1 MGCHCCHPE
10 AKDWWPITTWRVLVN
25 TYQEQ
30 TLEKSLWMFWYS
42 ILTVAAVLKNL
53 SWFII
58 LTVAGLPKAAVV
70 THERVWAASFIQ
82 AACGITADD
91 IFYINLPLYHSAGF
105 LIGMAGAI
113 ERGNDL
119 LNPWRTKAL
128 THPVRVTLEVVVYVY
143 TQAKAVLYDAG
154 MTIFLRRKFSASQF
168 WDDCRKH
175 DVTVMQY
182 IGETMRYLCNSPRVK
197 RILRV
202 K

>member
-1 MGCHCCHPE
+1 MLSRGQE
-10 AKDWWPITTWRVLVN
+10 LVALAAIIVLVK
-25 TYQEQ
+25 TCQEQ

-42 ILTVAAVLKNL
+42 MLTVAAVLKNL

-113 ERGNDL
+113 ERGNDR
-119 LNPWRTKAL
+119 LNPWTTKAL
-128 THPVRVTLEVVVYVY
+128 THLVWVTLRVVVYFY
-143 TQAKAVLYDAG
+143 FQTKAVLYDAG

-182 IGETMRYLCNSPRVK
+182 IGETMRYLCNSPKVK
-197 RILRV
+197 RILQV